1 MGNTEGLRR
10 RALEHGDIPDLMAL
24 VEEAGW
30 NQSER
35 DWDRMLTLGTGHG
48 LSDEN
53 GRVIAS
59 AVALPYDGR
68 IGWIGMVLVAKPWRQ
83 RGLATELMETCVAHL
98 AADGLLPGLDA
109 TPAGE
114 KVYERMGFCGTMTLS
129 RWRREAR
136 SAAGSAMPQVLPE
149 DLGWITAL
157 DARAFGARRDGL
169 IASLAAGCGALANRE
184 TAFLFIRPGRTATQ
198 LGPLCATDETRTPSG
213 TRRFSSRRPDRSLDR
228 RHDPAQNRPSRP
240 RSGRVRARRG
250 DSRPSPRSRR
260 IAAAGPAPPARI
272 EPILHGCRGG
282 RAGGRGPH
290 HPVRNPRSRPVRAR
304 SAPCS
309 GRDERLDRPPPCPDC
324 RAGRQ
329 DGTSGGRG
337 TPRPKP
343 RVSCGPSQ
351 PSRVAGD
358 TD

>member
-35 DWDRMLTLGTGHG
+35 DWDRMLTLGTGLG

-98 AADGLLPGLDA
+98 AADGLIPGLDA

-198 LGPLCATDETRTPSG
+198 LGPLCATDDTRAAELLDLASG
-213 TRRFSSRRPDRSLDR
+213 TLEGALLIDVPDDQAGLPAQLTDLGFTRERPFRRMFHGDPDAIG
-228 RHDPAQNRPSRP
+228 DPALLF
-240 RSGRVRARRG
+240 
-250 DSRPSPRSRR
+250 
-260 IAAAGPAPPARI
+260 AAAGP
-272 EPILHGCRGG
+272 ELG
-282 RAGGRGPH
+282 
-290 HPVRNPRSRPVRAR
+290 
-304 SAPCS
+304 
-309 GRDERLDRPPPCPDC
+309 
-324 RAGRQ
+324 
-329 DGTSGGRG
+329 
-337 TPRPKP
+337 
-343 RVSCGPSQ
+343 
-351 PSRVAGD
+351 
-358 TD
+358 